1 LILVAGRGRRLAS
14 VWTDPKC
21 LLEID
26 GAPLLGR
33 YLDVLGEFPAIDDIC
48 LVVGYRADAVR
59 ARLLSHPATARVRY
73 VNNPRYEDGSI
84 LSLHAGLVA
93 DGAPT
98 LLMDGDVYFEPEVVR
113 RLLAAGGDTTLLV
126 DTTSRNTGEEIMVG
140 GDVDRL
146 VRVGRGM
153 SGAFPIYGEWI
164 GFMTLAPEA
173 THRFKR
179 LADDRIIAGQ
189 IGGGYEDVLD
199 DLVRQVPA
207 RPCLVDGLRWIEI
220 DFPDDVERA
229 RRLATASH
237 PPLY

>member
-1 LILVAGRGRRLAS
+1 

-21 LLEID
+21 LLDID

-33 YLDVLGEFPAIDDIC
+33 YLDVLAEFPAIDDIC
-48 LVVGYRADAVR
+48 LVVGYRADAIR
-59 ARLLSHPATARVRY
+59 AQLLSHPAAARVRC
-73 VNNPRYEDGSI
+73 VDNPRYEDGSI

-93 DGAPT
+93 DGAST

-153 SGAFPIYGEWI
+153 SGAFPIHGEWI
-164 GFMTLAPEA
+164 GFMTLTPEA
-173 THRFKR
+173 THQFRR
-179 LADDRIIAGQ
+179 LTDDRVLGGHTA
-189 IGGGYEDVLD
+189 GGYEDVLD
-199 DLVRQVPA
+199 DLVQRVAA

-220 DFPDDVERA
+220 DFPDDVVRA
-229 RRLATASH
+229 RRLASAPS
-237 PPLY
+237 PPGPT